1 MTYIVILMS
10 LQTFSSIN
18 YGKIDRP
25 PSFLR
30 STVSN
35 TIAAALFHTKT
46 YPYLDGHLL
55 FGFGARAMC

>member
-1 MTYIVILMS
+1 MS

-35 TIAAALFHTKT
+35 TIAAALSHAKT